1 MSVRSIVKTIESVA
15 SQISKQAG
23 IQHGAKSSSVETIV
37 SCYGDFFTSL
47 AYAGFFF
54 PEMRIVDGVPFARF
68 PTATEETPL
77 DCVHVDL
84 LHHNQASG
92 RTPEI
97 MNALGHVLA
106 EVWSHNLKVNSLPGK
121 FVYGNSGGFDV
132 TYKP

>member
-1 MSVRSIVKTIESVA
+1 MTAHSVIKTIESVA

-23 IQHGAKSSSVETIV
+23 IQHGAKLSPVETIV

-68 PTATEETPL
+68 PTAKDETPL
-77 DCVHVDL
+77 DCVHVNL

-92 RTPEI
+92 RTPEL

-106 EVWSHNLKVNSLPGK
+106 EVWSNNLKVNSLPGK
-121 FVYGNSGGFDV
+121 FVYENSKRFDV
-132 TYKP
+132 IYKP